1 MTANPTEVFDATIRL
16 AESDGKAEMTTDTE
30 RYRAN
35 FIDEINA
42 AYLYRVA
49 AELEGDE
56 TLSGV
61 YRRLGETE
69 EGHAQLWEERLRQ
82 AGVEV
87 PSRDPEI
94 RARILGWLAHRLGP
108 SVITQVMASTEMS
121 GRTMYDDQPEA
132 AGTSLPADERS
143 HAIVLDA
150 LKKESAS
157 GVRGGVVASLEGRH
171 RAVGGNALRAAVL
184 GANDGL
190 VSNMA
195 LVMGVAGAAFSSSV
209 LLVYGLAGLLAGSIS
224 MALGEW
230 LSVQSS
236 RELHR
241 AQIETERAEIMEMPE
256 QEAEELALIYQAKGM
271 DAESAERAAR
281 DVMAD
286 PDAFLDTKVR
296 EELGIDPDELGG
308 SAWQAAIAS
317 FFLFAIGAVIPV
329 IPLFFLSG
337 TAAVLASVA
346 FAATGLFLLGAA
358 TALVTGTGVA
368 RTGTRSLVL
377 GLAAA
382 GATFGIGSLLGVAVG
397 G

>member
-1 MTANPTEVFDATIRL
+1 MTAD
-16 AESDGKAEMTTDTE
+16 TD

-35 FIDEINA
+35 FVEEVNA

-49 AELEGDE
+49 ADLEEDE

-61 YRRLGETE
+61 YRRLAETE
-69 EGHAQLWEERLRQ
+69 EKHAALWEERLQ
-82 AGVEV
+82 EAGVTV
-87 PSRDPEI
+87 PPRKPET
-94 RARILGWLAHRLGP
+94 RTRVLGWAAKRFGT

-121 GRTMYDDQPEA
+121 GRTMYDHQPEA

-209 LLVYGLAGLLAGSIS
+209 VLVSGLAGLLAGSIS

-236 RELHR
+236 RELHQ
-241 AQIETERAEIMEMPE
+241 AQIETERDEIMTMPE
-256 QEAEELALIYQAKGM
+256 QEAEELALIYEAKGM
-271 DAESAERAAR
+271 DPESAKRAAR
-281 DVMAD
+281 EVMAD

-296 EELGIDPDELGG
+296 EELGIDPDDLGG

-317 FFLFAIGAVIPV
+317 FFLFALGAIVPV
-329 IPLFFLSG
+329 IPLFFLDG
-337 TAAVLASVA
+337 TAAVWSSVA
-346 FAATGLFLLGAA
+346 FAAGGLFLLGSA
-358 TALVTGTGVA
+358 TAVVTGTGVV
-368 RTGTRSLVL
+368 RTGLRSLVL
-377 GLAAA
+377 GLTAAA
-382 GATFGIGSLLGVAVG
+382 VTFGIGSLLGVAVG